1 MIAPSNDTA
10 LSRLMGPL
18 VKPSVFDFWAGHLNS
33 AWSWERPLARV
44 VARRIEAQ
52 GTVTL
57 DLKANRHCGAI
68 QPGQHINVST
78 EVNGRRITR
87 SYSPTRLSRS
97 GKRLS
102 ITIKQVDGGK
112 LSQHLCRQTQVGD
125 ALEIGPAFGD
135 MTLPQGGA
143 QQTDPRLFLAAGSG
157 ITPLMSLTRA
167 LDQVGLTQDLTL
179 VYWARTRAELCFV
192 AELRALAVRQP
203 HFKVHFV
210 LTQESQRLNGEL
222 AERLNAEL
230 LATLVPDLAQ
240 RRVHACGPAGFVDTA
255 RSLSLGHARSFLG
268 EAFTPPPP
276 LAATD
281 AVGTVRINL
290 ALSGRTIEVPTGQA
304 LLPALEAQGL
314 SLPSGCRMGI
324 CNTCACGKQTGVTQN
339 LHTGDKEDIPTT
351 ALRLCISRAC
361 TDLTLDL

>member
-1 MIAPSNDTA
+1 MTARSADNA
-10 LSRLMGPL
+10 LSRLIAPL
-18 VKPSVFDFWAGHLNS
+18 IKPSVFDFWATHLNS

-44 VARRIEAQ
+44 VARHIEAQ

-57 DLKANRHCGAI
+57 DLEANRHCAAI
-68 QPGQHINVST
+68 QPGQHINVSA
-78 EVNGRRITR
+78 EVNGRRVTR
-87 SYSPTRLSRS
+87 SYSPTRISRS

-102 ITIKQVDGGK
+102 ITVKQVDGGK
-112 LSQHLCRQTQVGD
+112 LSQHLCRQAQVGD
-125 ALEIGPAFGD
+125 ALEIGAAFGD
-135 MTLPQGGA
+135 MTTPSG
-143 QQTDPRLFLAAGSG
+143 PCLFLAAGSG

-167 LDQVGLTQDLTL
+167 LDQAGLAQDLTL

-192 AELRALAVRQP
+192 AELRALAARQP

-210 LTQESQRLNGEL
+210 LTQETQRLNGEH

-255 RSLSLGHARSFLG
+255 RSLSLGHALSFLG
-268 EAFTPPPP
+268 EAFTPPP
-276 LAATD
+276 LAVTD
-281 AVGTVRINL
+281 AIGTVRINL
-290 ALSGRTIEVPTGQA
+290 ALSGRTVEVPTGQA

-339 LHTGDKEDIPTT
+339 LHTGEKEDIPTS
-351 ALRLCISRAC
+351 ALRLCVSRAC